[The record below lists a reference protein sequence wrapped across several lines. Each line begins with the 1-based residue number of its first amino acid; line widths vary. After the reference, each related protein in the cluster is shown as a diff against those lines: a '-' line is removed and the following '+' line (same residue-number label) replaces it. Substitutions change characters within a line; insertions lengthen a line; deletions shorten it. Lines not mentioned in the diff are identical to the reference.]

1 MTRPRLHW
9 SASFIQS
16 TQLHGDLITH
26 RGSAEHRIRACFE
39 SCPLVNTRL
48 LIGYGWIRSS
58 KLDHFI
64 FVSLD
69 VTGAG
74 VGDCGDGLR
83 GVSYHFHHRILV
95 NKALQEKMLSL
106 SFFPLLRFPLELS
119 RLSFSFN
126 PFAFS
131 SNKSLF
137 NLFSLDLPMYYFF
150 FLALVF
156 VTLSISI
163 IVLEKIRLKAT

>member
-83 GVSYHFHHRILV
+83 GVSYHFHPRILESIFSC
-95 NKALQEKMLSL
+95 NALFTL

-119 RLSFSFN
+119 GLSFSFN

-131 SNKSLF
+131 SHKSLF
-137 NLFSLDLPMYYFF
+137 NLFSLDLPCI
-150 FLALVF
+150 
-156 VTLSISI
+156 ISFSW
-163 IVLEKIRLKAT
+163 L